1 VLVRSWVLLVIGL
14 VFLSSGLAAQT
25 RADSAAIVL
34 DAARILKR
42 EGRDEAARQLLL
54 FIRSRYGTTPA
65 ARSADSLLGSLPRV
79 APVTTGSTG
88 RTGFILFHTVYGGFL
103 GLAIPAALGANG
115 SEAYGAGL
123 LIGAP
128 MGYFGSRAFARA
140 KITMPGQAGVA
151 MFATIWGTWQG
162 LGLQTALNIGQ
173 TETCNAG
180 FCYTNDSDE
189 APWAAMSIGGIAG
202 ITAGLLLASKE
213 IPSGTSTLVS
223 HSAFWG
229 SWFGLSL
236 GSVFGA
242 EDEGLIGASLVGGN
256 ALLLVAIPA
265 ARSWRPASSRVRL
278 ITAAGIAGG
287 LTGFGIDLLASVNDD
302 GAVLGIAAA
311 TSAIGLI
318 AGAVA
323 TRNSRDAD
331 DGAAASPA
339 FLTVRDGVHFRA
351 PLPLPALIP
360 SDEPGGRRFRPGFRF
375 ILLDADF

>member
-1 VLVRSWVLLVIGL
+1 MRSWVLLVVGL
-14 VFLSSGLAAQT
+14 VSFTPQLAAQT
-25 RADSAAIVL
+25 PADSAATVL
-34 DAARILKR
+34 EAARILKR
-42 EGRDEAARQLLL
+42 EGRNEAARQLLL
-54 FIRSRYGTTPA
+54 FIQSRYGTTLA
-65 ARSADSLLGSLPRV
+65 ARAADSLLGSLPQ
-79 APVTTGSTG
+79 ATSVTTGTTG

-123 LIGAP
+123 LLGAP
-128 MGYFGSRAFARA
+128 IGYFGSRAFARA
-140 KITMPGQAGVA
+140 RITMPGQAGVA

-180 FCYTNDSDE
+180 FCYTTDSDA

-213 IPSGTSTLVS
+213 IPSGASTLVS

-242 EDEGLIGASLVGGN
+242 EDDDLIGASLIGGN
-256 ALLLVAIPA
+256 TLLLLAIPA
-265 ARSWRPASSRVRL
+265 ARSWRPVSSRVRL

-287 LTGFGIDLLASVNDD
+287 LTGLGIDLLASVDDD

-311 TSAIGLI
+311 TSAIGLV

-323 TRNSRDAD
+323 TRNTKDAD
-331 DGAAASPA
+331 DGAAAGPA
-339 FLTVRDGVHFRA
+339 FLTVRDGVHIRP

-360 SDEPGGRRFRPGFRF
+360 SDERGGRRFRPGFRF
-375 ILLDADF
+375 TLLDADF